1 MLVKINKQ
9 QQQFPGQAIL
19 SVGFRPGLR
28 RISSDFVGIRQNMA
42 GIRSGCMQFRSYPTI
57 GIRLKGLRQLIAE
70 IRPRLFGSDGIRLGI
85 IDLGTEN
92 NLMSVEDIIFDYLSN
107 VTSSTT
113 TGLTLKEIS
122 KQLNQF
128 SEIEI
133 K

>member
-1 MLVKINKQ
+1 MKSNESTDDVVQESKVKYGKEKVKFEILDALIRYYEVELARIKNVDQNQ
-9 QQQFPGQAIL
+9 QTTTTA
-19 SVGFRPGLR
+19 
-28 RISSDFVGIRQNMA
+28 
-42 GIRSGCMQFRSYPTI
+42 
-57 GIRLKGLRQLIAE
+57 
-70 IRPRLFGSDGIRLGI
+70 
-85 IDLGTEN
+85 EN
-92 NLMSVEDIIFDYLSN
+92 NLMSVEDIILDYLSN

>member
-1 MLVKINKQ
+1 
-9 QQQFPGQAIL
+9 
-19 SVGFRPGLR
+19 
-28 RISSDFVGIRQNMA
+28 
-42 GIRSGCMQFRSYPTI
+42 
-57 GIRLKGLRQLIAE
+57 
-70 IRPRLFGSDGIRLGI
+70 
-85 IDLGTEN
+85 
-92 NLMSVEDIIFDYLSN
+92 MSVEDIIFDYLSN